1 MSTVSGYFSI
11 TKGGEVSTT
20 SFSNLDYAKFWVA
33 QKHVID
39 VLNSLSTISV
49 TSMLTGV
56 APADAAATK
65 SSVGYRFVVSFEDGG
80 SSTGE
85 TTWNGVT
92 EKDAK
97 FIVAGLSK
105 TAAGL
110 V

>member
-1 MSTVSGYFSI
+1 MSKVSGYFSVI
-11 TKGGEVSTT
+11 KGDEVVTT
-20 SFSNLDYAKFWVA
+20 TFADLDYAKFWVA

-39 VLNSLSTISV
+39 VLNSLSTMSV
-49 TSMLTGV
+49 TAMLTGQ
-56 APADAAATK
+56 APAAGAATAN
-65 SSVGYRFVVSFEDGG
+65 VGYRFAVSFEGGG

-92 EKDAK
+92 MSDAK
-97 FIVAGLSK
+97 FIVNGLTK